1 MAITAI
7 NAYRPNKVAFG
18 NTKKVDKDGY
28 ENPINRG
35 TEKKLAVLSSI
46 GVSSLIGVTAG
57 GITSCFTKG
66 WKIPTGVGV
75 AAGLASLLLALPSK
89 LYNVGVNAFAKEK
102 EMSVFSRQ
110 KEAQANI
117 YNDIN
122 KEIQDEDVS
131 LDDKIQHYTTVKMAD
146 NGNGMMIKGA

>member
-1 MAITAI
+1 
-7 NAYRPNKVAFG
+7 
-18 NTKKVDKDGY
+18 
-28 ENPINRG
+28 
-35 TEKKLAVLSSI
+35 
-46 GVSSLIGVTAG
+46 
-57 GITSCFTKG
+57 
-66 WKIPTGVGV
+66 
-75 AAGLASLLLALPSK
+75 
-89 LYNVGVNAFAKEK
+89 
-102 EMSVFSRQ
+102 MSVFSRQ